1 MAIFNYSNEEP
12 QFVTCDRHLGQKVY
26 TINFNI
32 EEIEDEEQYGQR
44 YRYCSVTL
52 PVGRYDRSAVI
63 SAIIRHRYD
72 DDKMQAIINNYLLD
86 KGDVESV
93 MEFDAMQE
101 YRKFAK
107 KIADMFLET
116 ISEQP

>member
-72 DDKMQAIINNYLLD
+72 DDKMQAIINNYLD
-86 KGDVESV
+86 PTS
-93 MEFDAMQE
+93 
-101 YRKFAK
+101 YR
-107 KIADMFLET
+107 DLYT
-116 ISEQP
+116 IYLSNANWNYSTPRLLKLALTYQF